1 MEINSDKSATIRESV
16 VAFQHINSHYL
27 HPAIPGRTS
36 ETFVPIIIME
46 CCRMVIWL
54 ATLLITSMQPAG
66 KQLSTQLLQT
76 HTS

>member
-1 MEINSDKSATIRESV
+1 MEINSDKSATIRESD